1 MKNLKMIYSLLVVLV
16 AGLFGACAND
26 PYTPGEVPVGPQVCI
41 SNENYTTFNITGEAG
56 EESPAITFTRIVT
69 DEKLE
74 VRVLSNASSYK
85 VSEESEELIFSIPE
99 NVVFEKGEKTAQL
112 VITVSHPEALVE
124 DTVYSLNFSIAED
137 TLTTPYGASEWTLD
151 VKLFPWEVYKN
162 NDAEFGKFRGGDA
175 FTGLYD
181 VETVMA
187 ECDVVVYKH
196 KSKEGM
202 YLVYDPWIDVL
213 VPTFGYANKEEA
225 EGEVAHTTAHLVIN
239 CVDPTKC
246 YIEQQKM
253 GIDVG
258 GSVGEFMIASDY
270 HPETKKNGLAGT
282 LEEGVLTFPKGGIL
296 FGATA
301 KDMGKMYAANASG
314 AFRLVLPG
322 CEAVDYALTVKFQGM
337 EVTPGNKE
345 IFVKFDF
352 THGADITGIKY
363 YFAQGNVVAN
373 PAEAVA
379 ALINGTAQDIR
390 HIEEIGAG
398 ATSIKTTIAQSEVY
412 TIIAAPMDKNGALVE
427 KFVAMESFFYSGIGD
442 TGSHP
447 CDLTV
452 EAGKYSEFP
461 EKVED
466 AEVADH
472 NALGYTLKG
481 KNIKTLYI
489 GAVKNSVLTEAEK
502 AADFSH
508 KQFLIDEGAV
518 ALTTEELKS
527 VNSEAGFNGVCTD
540 LEADSDYT
548 VLVYAVNDYEEDTVI
563 KVAAKTGVAPVYSGE
578 LKLGK
583 YTMTSGN
590 YSSTF
595 EVKSYQGSSKRF
607 LVSNLGVEDGAEWY
621 ATYDAE
627 KGTFTLDGT
636 VVGREKEG
644 NLLGVVFGDYDKEK
658 KTVYMYISRINK
670 GMKNDPVVFTV
681 SEAKELS
688 ALQNALF
695 AIMELEDKTF
705 KTKAT
710 IGQYEGSKT
719 TVAPYVEAEQGSG
732 NENTE
737 N

>member
-16 AGLFGACAND
+16 AGFFASCTSD
-26 PYTPGEVPVGPQVCI
+26 PYTPGEVPEGPQVSI
-41 SNENYTTFNITGEAG
+41 SNQNATSFNITGEAN
-56 EESPAITFTRIVT
+56 EESPAITFTRIVA

-74 VRVLSNASSYK
+74 VRVLSNVKEYL
-85 VSEESEELIFSIPE
+85 VGEDESGEQIFSVAE
-99 NVVFEKGEKTAQL
+99 KVVFEKGEKVALLTINVL
-112 VITVSHPEALVE
+112 HPEALVE
-124 DTVYSLNFSIAED
+124 DEVYSLKFTIAD
-137 TLTTPYGASEWTLD
+137 DKLTTPYGASEWTLD
-151 VKLFPWEVYKN
+151 VKLFPWERYTVTG
-162 NDAEFGKFRGGDA
+162 AEFGRFRGGDA

-187 ECDVVVYKH
+187 ECDVTVYKH

-213 VPTFGYANKEEA
+213 VPTFGYTNKEEA
-225 EGEVAHTTAHLVIN
+225 EGDITHTTGHLIIN
-239 CVDPTKC
+239 CVDPAKC

-258 GSVGEFMIASDY
+258 GSVGEFMVASDY
-270 HPETKKNGLAGT
+270 HPETNKDGIAGT
-282 LEEGVLTFPKGGIL
+282 LEDGVLTWPKDGIL
-296 FGATA
+296 FGGSLNEQ
-301 KDMGKMYAANASG
+301 GKMYAANKSG

-322 CEAVDYALTVKFQGM
+322 AEAVDYTLAVKYQGM

-345 IFVKFDF
+345 VFVKFDF

-363 YFAQGNVVAN
+363 YFAMGNVVAN
-373 PAEAVA
+373 PTEAVA
-379 ALINGTAQDIR
+379 ALLNGTATDIQT
-390 HIEEIGAG
+390 IEELGAG
-398 ATSIKTTIAQSEVY
+398 TTALKTTIAVSEVY
-412 TIIAAPMDKNGALVE
+412 TIIAAPMAKDGSLVK

-461 EKVED
+461 KQLED

-472 NALGYTLKG
+472 NALGFTLKG

-489 GAVKNSVLTEAEK
+489 NAWKSSVLAELEAK
-502 AADFSH
+502 ADFSY
-508 KQFLIDEGAV
+508 KQFFTDEGIV
-518 ALTTEELKS
+518 ALTTEELNL
-527 VNSEAGFNGVCTD
+527 VNSENSFSGVCAD

-548 VLVYAVNDYEEDTVI
+548 VVVYAVNDYEEDTVI
-563 KVAAKTGVAPVYSGE
+563 KVAAKTGVAPAYSGE
-578 LKLGK
+578 LKIGE

-595 EVKSYQGSSKRF
+595 ELKSYQGSSKRF
-607 LVSNLGVEDGAEWY
+607 LVSNLGLENGAEWF

-627 KGTFTLDGT
+627 KGTLTLDGI
-636 VVGREKEG
+636 VYGREKEG
-644 NLLGVVFGDYDKEK
+644 NLLGVVFGDYDKAK

-670 GMKNDPVVFTV
+670 GMKNDPVIFTV
-681 SEAKELS
+681 DSESKSLS
-688 ALQNALF
+688 ALQNALL

-705 KTKAT
+705 NTKST
-710 IGQYEGSKT
+710 IGQYEGAKT
-719 TVAPYVEAEQGSG
+719 VVTYGEAAQ
-732 NENTE
+732 N
-737 N
+737 

>member
-1 MKNLKMIYSLLVVLV
+1 MKNLRKIYSLLVVLV
-16 AGLFGACAND
+16 AALFGSCAND
-26 PYTPGEVPVGPQVCI
+26 PYTPGEVPAGPQVSI
-41 SNENYTTFNITGEAG
+41 SNQNATSFNITGEAG
-56 EESPAITFTRIVT
+56 EESPALTFTRIVA

-74 VRVLSNASSYK
+74 VRVLSNVNDYK
-85 VSEESEELIFSIPE
+85 VSKESEELIFSIPE
-99 NVVFEKGEKTAQL
+99 KVVFEKGEKEAQL
-112 VITVSHPEALVE
+112 VITVNHAEALVE
-124 DTVYSLNFSIAED
+124 DVVYALNFSIAD
-137 TLTTPYGASEWTLD
+137 DKLTTPYGASEWTLN

-162 NDAEFGKFRGGDA
+162 GDAEFGKFRGGDA
-175 FTGLYD
+175 FSGFYD

-187 ECDVVVYKH
+187 ETDVTIYKH
-196 KSKEGM
+196 KNKEGM

-225 EGEVAHTTAHLVIN
+225 EGDVAHTTAHLVIN

-246 YIEQQKM
+246 YIEQQKL

-258 GSVGEFMIASDY
+258 GNVGEFLIASDY
-270 HPETKKNGLAGT
+270 HPETNNDGLAGT
-282 LEEGVLTFPKGGIL
+282 LEEGVLSVPKGAIL
-296 FGATA
+296 FGGTLNE
-301 KDMGKMYAANASG
+301 MGKMYESNLSG
-314 AFRLVLPG
+314 AFRLVFPG
-322 CEAVDYALTVKFQGM
+322 FEAVDYALTVKYQGM
-337 EVTPGNKE
+337 EVAPGNKN

-427 KFVAMESFFYSGIGD
+427 KFVAMESCFYSGIGD

-447 CDLTV
+447 CSLTV
-452 EAGKYSEFP
+452 TAGKYSEFP
-461 EKVED
+461 KKLED

-481 KNIKTLYI
+481 QNIKTLYI
-489 GAVKNSVLTEAEK
+489 GAYKTSVLTEAEK
-502 AADFSH
+502 AANFSH
-508 KQFLIDEGAV
+508 KQFLIDDGIV
-518 ALTTEELKS
+518 ALTTEQLNG
-527 VNSEAGFNGVCTD
+527 VNSEGFSGVCTD

-548 VLVYAVNDYEEDTVI
+548 VLVYAVNDYEEDAVI
-563 KVAAKTGVAPVYSGE
+563 KVTAKTGAAPAYSGE
-578 LKLGK
+578 LKIGK

-627 KGTFTLDGT
+627 KATLTLDGT

-644 NLLGVVFGDYDKEK
+644 NLLGVVFGDYNKEK